1 MNVNEA
7 KDNWLEAVKLLS
19 VKLEENNLPQMA
31 TTILRGSLVLSI
43 LVNPDIDNT
52 VKSLS
57 DSEITNL
64 VIFATELRIFLLK
77 VQEKRK

>member
-57 DSEITNL
+57 DS
-64 VIFATELRIFLLK
+64 
-77 VQEKRK
+77 